1 MTTATDPR
9 VIRKVVTSAL
19 IGATIEWYDFF
30 LYGVVAGI
38 VFSKLYFPS
47 DDPLISTLLAYTTF
61 AVGFV
66 TRPLGGVIFGHFGD
80 RVGRKSILVVT
91 LMIMGV
97 STFLIGLLPTHAQ
110 IGVAAPILLLLLRV
124 AQGIGLGGEWGGAV
138 LMAYEYAPKEKRGF
152 YASLPQVGLAI
163 GLFMASGV
171 VALLSWL
178 CTEEQFM
185 AWGWR
190 VAFLISGLMVAVG
203 MYIRLHV
210 KETPEFAA
218 VKARNAETAIPFMD
232 MMRRYPGN
240 VLKGMGARYI
250 DGVFF
255 NVFGVFSIT
264 YLTSTLQ
271 ISRTDALIGVM
282 VAAVVM
288 CFTIPLFGRLS
299 DRLGRSRVYLW
310 GSLITAVSA
319 FPAFWLM
326 ADSGGNMLLIWIAI
340 VVPFGIL
347 YAAVYGPEAALFC
360 DLFDAKVRYTGISFV
375 YQFSGIFASGI
386 TPIIATALVK
396 TAGGSP
402 WLVCLYV
409 VFAGAVSAWCA
420 WAIGRD
426 GQGARAFRPLGNS
439 RAGL

>member
-1 MTTATDPR
+1 MA
-9 VIRKVVTSAL
+9 IC
-19 IGATIEWYDFF
+19 
-30 LYGVVAGI
+30 
-38 VFSKLYFPS
+38 
-47 DDPLISTLLAYTTF
+47 F

-80 RVGRKSILVVT
+80 RIGRKSILVVT

-138 LMAYEYAPKEKRGF
+138 LMAYEYAPREKRGF

-190 VAFLISGLMVAVG
+190 IAFLISGLMVAVG

-232 MMRRYPGN
+232 MLRRYPGN

-255 NVFGVFSIT
+255 NVFGVFSIS

-282 VAAVVM
+282 IAAVVM
-288 CFTIPLFGRLS
+288 CASIPFFGRMS
-299 DRLGRSRVYLW
+299 DRLGRTRVYLW

-326 ADSGGNMLLIWIAI
+326 AQSGGNVLLVWIAI

-409 VFAGAVSAWCA
+409 VFAGAVSAGCA
-420 WAIGRD
+420 WAIGRERLQAPVFQTTKD
-426 GQGARAFRPLGNS
+426 ARASL
-439 RAGL
+439 

>member
-110 IGVAAPILLLLLRV
+110 IGAAAPILLLLLRV

-255 NVFGVFSIT
+255 NVFGVFSIS

-299 DRLGRSRVYLW
+299 DRMGRSRVYLW

-326 ADSGGNMLLIWIAI
+326 AHSGGNVLLIWIAI

-426 GQGARAFRPLGNS
+426 GQGARAFRTVGNA